1 MNETELRRLS
11 ELRALLEGFAARH
24 AAARAASAPEM
35 LDRLRLVL
43 QRLSKAARARDYAA
57 FRQADFELHETMINL
72 AAVPL
77 LHEAWLTVWNGLLD
91 FHEKGFEDCFPDV
104 RVLGEEHEYLVETIA
119 LGDPVAAEDAAR
131 SHIEAVW
138 YRLAEQ
144 YGTAAASGV
153 DALQRATAH
162 VAFRM
167 HCPLRLTEV
176 AQQVAF
182 TSPGNLSRLFRQHHG
197 VSFQGYLQKVRL
209 EKAAELLRSTRLPVA
224 RIARRVGYRDVS
236 RFGQHFKRR
245 FQVSPTAYRQG
256 SPLRSGIRQN
266 SLSHGTPNAGIL
278 ANSTTS
284 SAK

>member
-1 MNETELRRLS
+1 MNQTDLRRLS

-24 AAARAASAPEM
+24 AAARAASAPET

-43 QRLSKAARARDYAA
+43 RRLSKAARARDYPA
-57 FRQADFELHETMINL
+57 FRQADFELHETMIVL

-77 LHEAWLTVWNGLLD
+77 LHEAWLTVWNGLLE

-104 RVLGEEHEYLVETIA
+104 RVLGEEHEHLVETIV

-131 SHIEAVW
+131 SHVEAVW

-144 YGTAAASGV
+144 HGTTVAGAG

-176 AQQVAF
+176 ARKVAF

-197 VSFQGYLQKVRL
+197 LSFQAYLQKVRL
-209 EKAAELLRSTRLPVA
+209 EKAAELLRSTRLSVA

-236 RFGQHFKRR
+236 RFGQHFRRR
-245 FQVSPTAYRQG
+245 FLASPRAYRQANV
-256 SPLRSGIRQN
+256 SRP
-266 SLSHGTPNAGIL
+266 IL
-278 ANSTTS
+278 PA
-284 SAK
+284 AFD